1 MRRRD
6 FITLLGG
13 GAAAWPLSASAQ
25 QQVMPVIGS
34 LYAVSATEWAPYMA
48 GFRGGLIDVGFI
60 EGQNVT
66 IEYRWAEG
74 HLEKLP
80 AMAADL
86 IGRKVNLI
94 LAGGSVVGVQVAMA
108 ATRTIPIVFTTA
120 VDPVAAGLV
129 ASLNHPGGNVTGVT
143 LISSELAPK

>member
-48 GFRGGLIDVGFI
+48 GFRRGLIDVGFI

-80 AMAADL
+80 A
-86 IGRKVNLI
+86 GRSNRPQ
-94 LAGGSVVGVQVAMA
+94 GQSHPRRWERSWCPSGNGC
-108 ATRTIPIVFTTA
+108 
-120 VDPVAAGLV
+120 DP
-129 ASLNHPGGNVTGVT
+129 NHSDRVHDRG
-143 LISSELAPK
+143 